1 MVSSSGYLQL
11 STAWLVPLPSLSHA
25 RSRKPNGHKISKTNS
40 HSTHQGYSARIAQLL
55 TVPPYATACILTIVV
70 AHFSDKYKKRG
81 VFIIGSLITSAIGF
95 TLAIATSDRPDLSG
109 VTYAGCFIAACGF
122 YPAFPG
128 VIAWLAN
135 NLAGSYKRAVG
146 MGLQICEFIS
156 LLASFLPYVFKSHL
170 HSYLYTIS
178 FSTRE
183 GD

>member
-1 MVSSSGYLQL
+1 MVSFSGCPQL
-11 STAWLVPLPSLSHA
+11 STVWLVPLQSHSHA
-25 RSRKPNGHKISKTNS
+25 RCRKPNGHHISKTNS

-55 TVPPYATACILTIVV
+55 TVPPYATACILTIIV

-81 VFIIGSLITSAIGF
+81 VFVICSLIASAIGF
-95 TLAIATSDRPDLSG
+95 ILAISTSNRPELSG

-128 VIAWLAN
+128 IIAWLAN

-156 LLASFLPYVFKSHL
+156 FVASFLSSVFPSHLPTIYSPIFKSFHFL
-170 HSYLYTIS
+170 
-178 FSTRE
+178 
-183 GD
+183 